1 MTMEAFTIFAPFAA
15 VSQAKPIIGLAAL
28 TSSRNAISC
37 SLKRRALPPSVCPCP
52 QSIQLR
58 LNIRCVYREGPNH
71 ELLSFFVVKCCFG
84 LLLVALLAAPGCH
97 RAPHLPRRMLT
108 SRSPIWND
116 RMFKRRT
123 RKFLPTHNSIVVAG
137 AFHSGCWAWL

>member
-71 ELLSFFVVKCCFG
+71 ELLSFLCCKM
-84 LLLVALLAAPGCH
+84 LLRAAPGCSPGCSWLSQSA
-97 RAPHLPRRMLT
+97 APTASDADFAITHLE
-108 SRSPIWND
+108 
-116 RMFKRRT
+116 
-123 RKFLPTHNSIVVAG
+123 
-137 AFHSGCWAWL
+137 